1 MLSIISCWY
10 PCGIQSWGFFEGSL
24 PVQRIEHFFVFF
36 SNCKEREKSLEKKKE
51 GKNEKETSSGI
62 FPSLQKLRIFV
73 PSAQWKLYKKVFIFL
88 KRNFNI
94 EAFEKKIEGSLSLNK
109 LSPDQNPLTLGK
121 WIRIFFPEF
130 FCLIG
135 I

>member
-51 GKNEKETSSGI
+51 GKNERNLIWNFS
-62 FPSLQKLRIFV
+62 FPSKIKNFV